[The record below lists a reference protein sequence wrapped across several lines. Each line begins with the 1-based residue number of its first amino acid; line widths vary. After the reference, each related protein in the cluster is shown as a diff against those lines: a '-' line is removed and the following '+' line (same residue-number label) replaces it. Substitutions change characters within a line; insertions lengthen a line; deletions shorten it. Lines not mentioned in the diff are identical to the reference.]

1 MMWRSALRFSAAVLL
16 ALLSVSS
23 LFAQTPAQTGKRP
36 RVIMIGVNGAEW
48 DLLRPLLVRGE
59 LPNLAWVI
67 SRGVSGKLQTVSAP
81 NCPKVYSIFAT
92 SAPSEANGITG
103 FKVGGV
109 LARSDMLKLPTF
121 WSLLSQNNVTVG
133 MANVPATF
141 PATPVN
147 GYMITGMLTRGKNC
161 DGLLCSPKLSEV
173 ENGPAVYPPAMAA
186 EIESQ
191 VGDIPIDCARMPD
204 EKELHHHAAELV
216 NEWLAEVSQ
225 IRRQQQRLFDYLLT
239 KHPTDFTFFVQ
250 SCEDRT
256 GHWLYPIQPHNVGY
270 NPKIHTLRVDAF
282 PNQYREF
289 DKVLGTI
296 LKHIDAQ
303 TTLFIISDHGIKP
316 LREFEPPMAHMDHA
330 GAAAVVA
337 KHDFED
343 GDEVPGVFIAM
354 GPGIN
359 RGVRVFGL
367 KMSVY
372 DIAPTLLHIYGIPIP
387 DRMRGRV
394 LNEIFQS
401 ARPAQAAAP

>member
-1 MMWRSALRFSAAVLL
+1 MKCNSALRLVAILSVLL
-16 ALLSVSS
+16 CAGAL
-23 LFAQTPAQTGKRP
+23 FGQTPGPSGKQP

-59 LPNLAWVI
+59 MPNLAWVI

-92 SAPSEANGITG
+92 SAPSEENGITG
-103 FKVGGV
+103 FKVGGA

-121 WSLLSQNNVTVG
+121 WSLLSQNHVTVG

-141 PATPVN
+141 PASPVN
-147 GYMITGMLTRGKNC
+147 GYMITGMLTRGKTC

-173 ENGPAVYPPAMAA
+173 ESGPAVYPLAMVS

-204 EKELHHHAAELV
+204 EKELHQHAPELV
-216 NEWLAEVSQ
+216 DGWLQEVSR
-225 IRRQQQRLFDYLLT
+225 IRRQQQKLFDYLLT
-239 KHPTDFTFFVQ
+239 RHPTDFTFFVQ

-282 PNQYREF
+282 PDQYREF
-289 DKVLGTI
+289 DKVLGTV

-303 TTLFIISDHGIKP
+303 TTLLIVSDHGIKP
-316 LREFEPPMAHMDHA
+316 LREFESPMAHMDHA

-354 GPGIN
+354 GPEIR

-372 DIAPTLLHIYGIPIP
+372 DVAPTLLHIYGIPAP
-387 DRMRGRV
+387 AQMRGRI
-394 LNEIFQS
+394 LSEIFQDKPVEL
-401 ARPAQAAAP
+401 RGQ